1 MRPFITLIGV
11 VLLIIGMAGFSYKYF
26 TYTTEEKVAQ
36 IGDVKISATNEKAV
50 IIPPLLSAG
59 LVVGGLILVVVGVTN
74 RKG

>member
-50 IIPPLLSAG
+50 IIPPLLRAG